1 MLDRSKQSGRTT
13 EESRDSWSTCLYAR
27 YMTHKVKYLTFGDYE
42 RSRSLT
48 EILDAEYL
56 VIGAK

>member
-1 MLDRSKQSGRTT
+1 MENSYQQKPIEKSHIGFPK
-13 EESRDSWSTCLYAR
+13 
-27 YMTHKVKYLTFGDYE
+27 KVKYLTFAEPE

-56 VIGAK
+56 AKGTR